1 MQFPQAAT
9 AVQSRNTDNN
19 RLELRAGAIEAVPVD
34 ATAPRFAPGEEVVEP
49 GPPLVAPPVA
59 DVPDEEDVVAVL
71 PLPPEPEVEVLAFT
85 WYEIADALSAGSST
99 MLVARFEPVAS
110 QHGHHLS

>member
-1 MQFPQAAT
+1 M
-9 AVQSRNTDNN
+9 
-19 RLELRAGAIEAVPVD
+19 AGAIEAVPVD
-34 ATAPRFAPGEEVVEP
+34 AIAPRSAPGEDVVEL

-59 DVPDEEDVVAVL
+59 VVPDEEAVVPVL
-71 PLPPEPEVEVLAFT
+71 PPAPEVEVLAFT
-85 WYEIADALSAGSST
+85 WYEIVDALSAGSST